1 MLRFCD
7 SQQGAAVADLFMTRF
22 AGQANDVLRGILDQT
37 VECIMLVNLD
47 GELEYINPNGLRAF
61 GFDSFAQV
69 VDRSWVDFWPEDR
82 QSRASDALALARR
95 GQQDRFEGYSPD
107 ARYAPHWWDVSVSP
121 IVDETGT
128 ITHILATMRDV
139 TMGVQERLGERMKR
153 EEAERFAK
161 RSDSVAREMR
171 HRLKNQLAVVG
182 SVAKLLS
189 RNSDSP
195 ADLTERL
202 TEKLQ
207 ALARAQDLLTIN
219 HDEPP
224 EVGVAIAQVLEASGA
239 GERIEVG
246 TMPEGKLGDD
256 AIQQLALILGEL
268 QTNSLKYGA
277 LFYDSGQITLTGTR
291 NGTDLALHWHEDTG
305 RKIDPPEVEGS
316 GFKLLQRLGSTA
328 QSRARV
334 QWHSRGPTIDFH
346 VRALD

>member
-1 MLRFCD
+1 LT
-7 SQQGAAVADLFMTRF
+7 DLFMTGF
-22 AGQANDVLRGILDQT
+22 ADKANDVLQGILAQT

-61 GFDSFAQV
+61 GFEDFSDV
-69 VDRSWVDFWPEDR
+69 GDRRWADFWPADR
-82 QSRASDALALARR
+82 QARAATAFDRARR

-107 ARYAPHWWDVSVSP
+107 RHQAPHWWDVSVSP
-121 IVDETGT
+121 IVGQDGAV
-128 ITHILATMRDV
+128 THILSSMRDV
-139 TMGVQERLGERMKR
+139 TIGVQERLGERMKR
-153 EEAERFAK
+153 EEAERFAE

-224 EVGVAIAQVLEASGA
+224 ELGAAIAQVLEASGA

-246 TMPEGKLGDD
+246 TMPKGKLGDD
-256 AIQQLALILGEL
+256 AIQQMALILGEL

-277 LFYDSGQITLTGTR
+277 LSYDSGQITLTGTR
-291 NGTDLALHWHEDTG
+291 NGSDLAIHWHEDTG
-305 RKIDPPEVEGS
+305 RTIVPPEAEGS
-316 GFKLLQRLGSTA
+316 GFKLLQRLGSTPR
-328 QSRARV
+328 SRARV
-334 QWHSRGPTIDFH
+334 QWHSRGPTIDFY